1 MATSGYAHENERHH
15 SSVPPQPVSETAP
28 ATGDSIHRRGT
39 AEVPVW
45 TPHHER
51 LTAEPAQKPVA
62 SPEVGS
68 VFIESSGTAEGLY
81 EALRAAGPPLIDYG
95 DYESLL
101 RLAREPGPEQ
111 ISPLRPEEPTTP
123 LVYVFGP
130 ITDSQVAIN
139 AQGDVIQ
146 NRTDVRPEQFYR
158 TQFQPARRADPV
170 QVVETVRVEV
180 ERLGLDLYSQY
191 VIRQAA
197 AVIKVELARP
207 PINEARVRGA
217 VEQILACLARQPG
230 GRPLTARLAALAAR
244 LEAVLGAVGNAAQQ
258 NSGSGGVR

>member
-1 MATSGYAHENERHH
+1 MGSPVFKPKT
-15 SSVPPQPVSETAP
+15 QPVSRSKAEARPAPPEIEARQHTGSRQHAVEEGRQNTGSWQRPGPETRSP
-28 ATGDSIHRRGT
+28 GYDTSHL
-39 AEVPVW
+39 
-45 TPHHER
+45 ER
-51 LTAEPAQKPVA
+51 
-62 SPEVGS
+62 
-68 VFIESSGTAEGLY
+68 SSG
-81 EALRAAGPPLIDYG
+81 AAGRPAEAPRSALPPLIDYG
-95 DYESLL
+95 DYDSLL
-101 RLAREPGPEQ
+101 RRAREPLPHQ
-111 ISPLRPEEPTTP
+111 RSTLLPDQPTTP

-130 ITDSQVAIN
+130 ITNSQVAVN
-139 AQGDVIQ
+139 SQGDVTQ

-244 LEAVLGAVGNAAQQ
+244 LEAVLGAVGNAAEG

>member
-1 MATSGYAHENERHH
+1 MPSSGFRYEHERRHAGAW
-15 SSVPPQPVSETAP
+15 SQPVTETAP
-28 ATGDSIHRRGT
+28 ETVESIHRPGA
-39 AEVPVW
+39 AEVSVTTPYGEPPTVEPV
-45 TPHHER
+45 
-51 LTAEPAQKPVA
+51 QNPVA
-62 SPEVGS
+62 SPEVDS
-68 VFIESSGTAEGLY
+68 RFIEPLDAADVWY

-101 RLAREPGPEQ
+101 RLAREPRPQQ

-158 TQFQPARRADPV
+158 TQFQPARRVDPV

-244 LEAVLGAVGNAAQQ
+244 LEAVLGAVGNTAQE